1 MKTTLYTIT
10 EDQRLL
16 NAMLEEN
23 GGELTPEIEEA
34 MQITEDN
41 LLAKAEAY
49 GATISEYDAQAE
61 ACAAEIKR
69 LMAYKKTCENVSK
82 RMRERLSDAMHTFEK
97 DKLTAG
103 TFRFSFRKSTSVLVE
118 DETIIPKEFFKVEPT
133 LKKKELLDALKA
145 GELIAGASLVTNY
158 SLQMR

>member
-1 MKTTLYTIT
+1 MSNYNSIEKVIS
-10 EDQRLL
+10 
-16 NAMLEEN
+16 A
-23 GGELTPEIEEA
+23 EI
-34 MQITEDN
+34 MRTNEDN

-82 RMRERLSDAMHTFEK
+82 RMRERLSDAMHTFDK

-145 GELIAGASLVTNY
+145 GELIAGASLATNY